1 MSGGSMNYLYRKL
14 LWESDFE
21 DTTELRKEFRMHL
34 VVVAAALKAIEWV
47 DSGDMSPGDEDE
59 AIDQVLGST
68 SRGQRMRD
76 SGYTRR
82 PTLREMKEPEPVAHV
97 KVHPLQGNESQ
108 RKVEITWV
116 GGPSAGP
123 LYANPP
129 RIEQEP
135 VSWGIDW
142 SNPSC
147 CTIIKQHPD
156 GVKEVVAVEY
166 SPPRVWKSI
175 TPDEIY
181 EMYNEPRS
189 DSEMVEFARS
199 VEAKLKERNHG

>member
-1 MSGGSMNYLYRKL
+1 MNYLYRRL
-14 LWESDFE
+14 LWEADFE
-21 DTTELRKEFRMHL
+21 DNTELRKEFRMHL

-68 SRGQRMRD
+68 SRGQKMRD
-76 SGYTRR
+76 AGYTRR
-82 PTLREMKEPEPVAHV
+82 PTIREMA
-97 KVHPLQGNESQ
+97 
-108 RKVEITWV
+108 
-116 GGPSAGP
+116 
-123 LYANPP
+123 
-129 RIEQEP
+129 EP
-135 VSWGIDW
+135 VSWGVDW
-142 SNPSC
+142 SDPSC

-181 EMYNEPRS
+181 ELYNEPRS
-189 DSEMVEFARS
+189 DSEMVEFARA
-199 VEAKLKERNHG
+199 VESKLKERNHG

>member
-1 MSGGSMNYLYRKL
+1 MNYLYRRL

-21 DTTELRKEFRMHL
+21 DSTELRKEFRLHL
-34 VVVAAALKAIEWV
+34 IQVAAALKAIEWV
-47 DSGDMSPGDEDE
+47 DSGDMTPGDEDE
-59 AIDQVLGST
+59 ALAVVLGST

-76 SGYTRR
+76 AGYTRR
-82 PTLREMKEPEPVAHV
+82 PTLREMREPEATNQCGETCERA
-97 KVHPLQGNESQ
+97 KICATCARELED
-108 RKVEITWV
+108 T
-116 GGPSAGP
+116 
-123 LYANPP
+123 
-129 RIEQEP
+129 

-142 SNPSC
+142 SDPSC
-147 CTIIKQHPD
+147 CTIIKHHPD